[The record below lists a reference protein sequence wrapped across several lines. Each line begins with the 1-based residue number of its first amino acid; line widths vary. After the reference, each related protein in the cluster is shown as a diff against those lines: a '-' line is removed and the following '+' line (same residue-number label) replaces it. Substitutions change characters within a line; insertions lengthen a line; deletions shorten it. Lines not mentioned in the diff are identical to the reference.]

1 MAPNEG
7 GGDETGARRSNS
19 HCGKRPRL
27 RAHIFSGSYH
37 RHIYFRGL
45 QTTIIHSS
53 KTEWEIY
60 CVQQIYWNKRGRK
73 IYLMNQRSSNRSELR
88 PLTSQ
93 ERPTFDDSFFAL
105 STIASSSQYGK
116 QSSRVTGTQHP
127 RSTVL
132 PKRRHGRLHKMG
144 IINLDQRMKGPVASD
159 PQHGSTY
166 VAETEPIDEPSP
178 VVSKSLTSLTPVG
191 LPPLNLRPGNFT
203 PERRPS
209 PKNSNR
215 PSSSRPGTAIG
226 FGSSTD
232 RHLLTD
238 ISTATDKQLSL
249 EEIQQL
255 EEMMNPNRPRTSSVR
270 VQIKRYMSDVESK
283 C

>member
-1 MAPNEG
+1 
-7 GGDETGARRSNS
+7 
-19 HCGKRPRL
+19 
-27 RAHIFSGSYH
+27 
-37 RHIYFRGL
+37 
-45 QTTIIHSS
+45 
-53 KTEWEIY
+53 
-60 CVQQIYWNKRGRK
+60 
-73 IYLMNQRSSNRSELR
+73 MNQRSSNRSELR
-88 PLTSQ
+88 PLTSH
-93 ERPTFDDSFFAL
+93 ERPHFDESFHAL
-105 STIASSSQYGK
+105 STIASSSHNGIA
-116 QSSRVTGTQHP
+116 SSKSAGSQLPQTN
-127 RSTVL
+127 VL

-144 IINLDQRMKGPVASD
+144 IINLDQRMKGPAVSESQRGSPYPTDAEAPDEAS
-159 PQHGSTY
+159 PM
-166 VAETEPIDEPSP
+166 
-178 VVSKSLTSLTPVG
+178 VSKSLTSLTPAG

-232 RHLLTD
+232 RNLLTD
-238 ISTATDKQLSL
+238 LTNGSEKHMSI

-283 C
+283 